1 MDATIEQL
9 LHKLNRNEKPN
20 DNDVLKL
27 TSQIDFSL
35 PQDFLLFLNEFN
47 GGEGFVG
54 ENSYLILWKTGDLI
68 EFNHGYMVNE
78 FAPELFLIG
87 SDGAGTAYAIR
98 KIDGAFV
105 QVPFIGMSIEESE
118 KCGDNFKDFLEYLN
132 NA

>member
-1 MDATIEQL
+1 M
-9 LHKLNRNEKPN
+9 
-20 DNDVLKL
+20 

-35 PQDFLLFLNEFN
+35 PQEFLLFLNEFN

-54 ENSYLILWKTGDLI
+54 ENSYVILWKTSDLI

-87 SDGAGTAYAIR
+87 SDGGGTAYAIR
-98 KIDGAFV
+98 KIDGTFV

-118 KCGDNFKDFLEYLN
+118 KCGDDFKEFLEYLS